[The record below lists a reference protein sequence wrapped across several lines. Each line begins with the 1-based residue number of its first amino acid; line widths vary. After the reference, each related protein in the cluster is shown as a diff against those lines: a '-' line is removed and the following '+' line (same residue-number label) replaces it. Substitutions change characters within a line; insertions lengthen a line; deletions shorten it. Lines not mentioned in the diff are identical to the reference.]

1 MSGVDDHRF
10 PMFTGDVCGGEREGP
25 QPRAASHAAHTVI
38 DHFPIEPEVMT
49 KRTSWLLDT
58 DKRKI
63 NVHFLTTICR
73 QTVFVKNS
81 F

>member
-1 MSGVDDHRF
+1 MFGFDDRRF
-10 PMFTGDVCGGEREGP
+10 SMFTADMRGGERGRGNGELLSD
-25 QPRAASHAAHTVI
+25 ATHTVV
-38 DHFPIEPEVMT
+38 HFMIYPEAMT
-49 KRTSWLLDT
+49 KQNIGWLLDT